1 MEDYKEKFIERT
13 KKHIDLV
20 NKYANKIGHIYLYHD
35 YDKLSQLLDAYSL
48 SVKYGGFDLDEERKQ
63 MTDEELT
70 RYNNATIKHIIS
82 NPHHPEYFLN
92 RADKERVIN
101 NFTRDNPPVN
111 LDCSKMTKEGIL
123 EMCCDWCAM
132 SEEFGNTPFE
142 WLEKTCGYIK
152 YDDYDPPKRWKFT
165 NEQYDLIVNTLSKL
179 WGDKEEI
186 WI

>member
-20 NKYANKIGHIYLYHD
+20 NKYANKIGHIYLHHD
-35 YDKLSQLLDAYSL
+35 YDKISQLLDAYSL
-48 SVKYGGFDLDEERKQ
+48 SFKYGGFDLDEERKQ

-101 NFTRDNPPVN
+101 NFTRDNPPMDI
-111 LDCSKMTKEGIL
+111 DCSRMSSGGIE

-142 WLEKTCGYIK
+142 WMEKNVGLIGV
-152 YDDYDPPKRWKFT
+152 DSNKRWLFRNT
-165 NEQYDLIVNTLSKL
+165 QIRLITLLLERL
-179 WGDKEEI
+179 WDSD
-186 WI
+186 